1 MDIPVVER
9 LVQIGGGG
17 FKSDLLAL
25 GVPGECAFREVDRD
39 ILLSYLPGTMER
51 VPMGL
56 RVVRRR
62 DAFAATVAHSAGA
75 SGSVPS
81 WRVIRTVVASSSTM
95 ARTP

>member
-1 MDIPVVER
+1 VDIPVVER

-25 GVPGECAFREVDRD
+25 GVPGECAFREVDHD

-56 RVVRRR
+56 RVVRMHSLRQWRTRR
-62 DAFAATVAHSAGA
+62 ARREA
-75 SGSVPS
+75 SLRGG
-81 WRVIRTVVASSSTM
+81 
-95 ARTP
+95 